1 MNVPKIRLK
10 GFDGEWELVPF
21 SKVVTLRRGLTYS
34 PSNMSENGVRVLRSC
49 SINEDTFVT
58 SDDDV
63 FVKANCV
70 NIPLVNDGDILIT
83 AANGSP
89 RLVGKHCVV
98 KNPTAEPMAHGG
110 FMLLASSDDSNFL
123 NASMGSSWFED
134 FKRIGIAGG
143 NGAIGNLNKNE
154 LENFLFYVPT
164 SKAERNQIAEYFKN
178 LDAMIEAAGMKIASL
193 KQTKQACLQ
202 QMFPQPGETTPRI
215 RFKGFE
221 CEWQVKK
228 IGEISERTKGKGY
241 SKSDLR
247 EDGTPIVLYG
257 RLYTKYSFV
266 IDGVDTY
273 AIPTQGA
280 VFSTGNEVVIPA
292 SGETAEDIA
301 IAAAIKQKGVI
312 LGGDLNILTFA
323 NEFDPSFMA
332 LCITN
337 SGTHYELSRF
347 AQGKS
352 VVHLRNN
359 DIANGHVVCPALA
372 EQQQI
377 AAFFLNMDKQIRIQ
391 EQRLEKLKQIKS
403 ACLNNMFV

>member
-1 MNVPKIRLK
+1 MNVPKIRFETFTEEWRKTSVGQVAHIIGGGTPSTSNIHYWGGDIQWFTPSEVGHCKYVNKSERTISELGLNESSAK
-10 GFDGEWELVPF
+10 LLPANSILLSSRATIGEMSINTCECATNQGFQSLVP
-21 SKVVTLRRGLTYS
+21 Y
-34 PSNMSENGVRVLRSC
+34 
-49 SINEDTFVT
+49 
-58 SDDDV
+58 
-63 FVKANCV
+63 
-70 NIPLVNDGDILIT
+70 
-83 AANGSP
+83 
-89 RLVGKHCVV
+89 
-98 KNPTAEPMAHGG
+98 
-110 FMLLASSDDSNFL
+110 
-123 NASMGSSWFED
+123 NAD
-134 FKRIGIAGG
+134 
-143 NGAIGNLNKNE
+143 
-154 LENFLFYVPT
+154 LEFLFYIMHTKKNDLIRESNGSTFLEISANKVRSLGLVVP
-164 SKAERNQIAEYFKN
+164 KRNEQEKIGLFLKN
-178 LDAMIEAAGMKIASL
+178 LDSSIETLSKKITSL

-221 CEWQVKK
+221 GEWQVKK

-391 EQRLEKLKQIKS
+391 EQRLEKLKRIKT
-403 ACLNNMFV
+403 ACLENMFV

>member
-1 MNVPKIRLK
+1 MNVPKIRFETFTEEWRKTSVGQVANIIGGGTPSTSNIHYWGGDIQWFTPSEVGHCKYVNKSERTISELGLNESSAK
-10 GFDGEWELVPF
+10 LLPANSILLSSRATIGEMSINTCECATNQGFQSLVP
-21 SKVVTLRRGLTYS
+21 Y
-34 PSNMSENGVRVLRSC
+34 
-49 SINEDTFVT
+49 
-58 SDDDV
+58 
-63 FVKANCV
+63 
-70 NIPLVNDGDILIT
+70 
-83 AANGSP
+83 
-89 RLVGKHCVV
+89 
-98 KNPTAEPMAHGG
+98 
-110 FMLLASSDDSNFL
+110 
-123 NASMGSSWFED
+123 NAD
-134 FKRIGIAGG
+134 
-143 NGAIGNLNKNE
+143 
-154 LENFLFYVPT
+154 LEFLFYIMHTKKNDLIRESNGSTFLEISANKVRSLGLVVP
-164 SKAERNQIAEYFKN
+164 KRNEQEKIGLFLKN
-178 LDAMIEAAGMKIASL
+178 LDSSIETLSKKITSL

-221 CEWQVKK
+221 GEWQVKK

-391 EQRLEKLKQIKS
+391 EQRLEKLKRIKT
-403 ACLNNMFV
+403 ACLENMFV